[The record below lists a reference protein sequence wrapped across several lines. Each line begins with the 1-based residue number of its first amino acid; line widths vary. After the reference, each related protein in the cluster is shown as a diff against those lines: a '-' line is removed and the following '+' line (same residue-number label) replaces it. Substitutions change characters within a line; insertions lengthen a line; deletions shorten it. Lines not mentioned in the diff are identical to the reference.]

1 MTPQP
6 SPNDPSR
13 PVALDLITVGR
24 VNLDLYSQQI
34 GAPFREVT
42 GFEAMVGGSPTN
54 IAIGTA
60 RLGLRSAAFTAVGED
75 QVGDLILHRLACDGV
90 DTRFV
95 LRKPGHLSSLAL
107 LGVEPPDH
115 FPLMFYRID
124 PADIHVT
131 VEDAA
136 SLPLSGTRAIQHS
149 GNAFSRGDCARAA
162 QWLVEEAH
170 RLGMSS
176 FLDLDMRPAE
186 WADHLDYGRAMRSA
200 ISGVEVVIGTYEEL
214 WGALAP
220 DPGPSLTHGP
230 LTEEQRQWVEATAAD
245 LAGAEGGPSTVVLKR
260 GADPTWLFHSDGSHQ
275 EVPGYRA
282 EIVNTVGAGDSFASG
297 LIYSRMTGQEWN
309 ESISFANACGALTVG
324 RAGCSTAFPTL
335 GEVND
340 FRSRFDRQQPK
351 LTEESS

>member
-1 MTPQP
+1 MRF
-6 SPNDPSR
+6 PNDVSD
-13 PVALDLITVGR
+13 VNTLDLITVGR

-75 QVGDLILHRLACDGV
+75 QVGDLILHRLAADGV

-95 LRKPGHLSSLAL
+95 IRKPGFLSSLAL

-115 FPLMFYRID
+115 FPLMFYRSD
-124 PADIHVT
+124 PADIHLT

-136 SLPLSGTRAIQHS
+136 SVPLADIRAIQHS
-149 GNAFSRGDCARAA
+149 GNAFSRGDCAHTA

-170 RLGMSS
+170 RLGMAS

-200 ISGVEVVIGTYEEL
+200 IPLVEVVIGTYEEL

-230 LTEEQRQWVEATAAD
+230 LTGPQRRWVEATVAD
-245 LAGAEGGPSTVVLKR
+245 LAAATGGPSTVLLKR
-260 GADPTWLFHSDGSHQ
+260 GADPTWLFHSDGTRQ

-297 LIYSRMTGQEWN
+297 LIYSRMSGQDWAEAV
-309 ESISFANACGALTVG
+309 SFANACGAITVS
-324 RAGCSTAFPTL
+324 RPGCSTAFPTL
-335 GEVND
+335 AEVVE
-340 FRSRFDRQQPK
+340 FRERSR
-351 LTEESS
+351 LTDHFQ

>member
-6 SPNDPSR
+6 PLNDPSA
-13 PVALDLITVGR
+13 PVALDLLTVGR

-95 LRKPGHLSSLAL
+95 LRKPEHLSSLAL

-115 FPLMFYRID
+115 FPLMFYRTD
-124 PADIHVT
+124 PADIHLT

-136 SLPLSGTRAIQHS
+136 SLPLSDIRAIQHS
-149 GNAFSRGDCARAA
+149 GNAFSRGDCARTA
-162 QWLVEEAH
+162 QWLVERGH
-170 RLGMSS
+170 QLGMSS

-200 ISGVEVVIGTYEEL
+200 IPMVEVVIGTYEEL

-230 LTEEQRQWVEATAAD
+230 LTEHRRRWVEGRVSA
-245 LAGAEGGPSTVVLKR
+245 LAGADDGPSTVVLKR
-260 GADPTWLFHSDGSHQ
+260 GADPTWLFHSDGARQ

-297 LIYSRMTGQEWN
+297 LIYSRLTGQDWA
-309 ESISFANACGALTVG
+309 ESVGFANACGAITVG
-324 RAGCSTAFPTL
+324 RPGCSTAFPTL
-335 GEVND
+335 GEVNR
-340 FRSRFDRQQPK
+340 FRSRFAG
-351 LTEESS
+351 

>member
-1 MTPQP
+1 MTGQP
-6 SPNDPSR
+6 SSKHPSGR
-13 PVALDLITVGR
+13 GLLDLITVGR

-42 GFEAMVGGSPTN
+42 GLEAMVGGSPTN

-60 RLGLRSAAFTAVGED
+60 RLGLQAAAFTAVGED

-95 LRKPGHLSSLAL
+95 LRKPGYLSSLAL

-124 PADIHVT
+124 PADIHLT

-136 SLPLSGTRAIQHS
+136 LLPLTRTRAIQHS
-149 GNAFSRGDCARAA
+149 GNAFSRGDCAQTA
-162 QWLVEEAH
+162 QWLVEQAH
-170 RLGMSS
+170 RLGISS

-186 WADHLDYGRAMRSA
+186 WADHLDYGRAMREA
-200 ISGVEVVIGTYEEL
+200 IPLVEVVIGTYQEL

-220 DPGPSLTHGP
+220 DPGPSLTHGR
-230 LTEEQRQWVEATAAD
+230 LTDTQRQWVEMTIGELVAA
-245 LAGAEGGPSTVVLKR
+245 AGPSTVVLKR
-260 GADPTWLFHSDGSHQ
+260 GADPTWLFHSDGARQ
-275 EVPGYRA
+275 EIPGYQA

-297 LIYSRMTGQEWN
+297 LIYSRMTGQDWA
-309 ESISFANACGALTVG
+309 ESVSFANACGAITVG
-324 RAGCSTAFPTL
+324 RPGCSTAFPTL
-335 GEVND
+335 EEVTE
-340 FRSRFDRQQPK
+340 FRARYGR
-351 LTEESS
+351 